1 MYSYIKRF
9 LDILLSLLALIVL
22 SPVLLVLALFIRFTS
37 PGPVFFRQKR
47 VGKGKT
53 HFMIY
58 KFRTMRTDAPKD
70 QPTHLLQNPGAFI
83 TPVGRFLRKYSL
95 DELPQLIN
103 ILKGEMAVV
112 GPRPAL
118 WNQFDLIAERDRYG
132 ANDVRPGLTGW
143 AQING
148 RDELPID
155 VKARLDGEY
164 VRRMSFGFDVR
175 CVLGTVFS
183 VLRSEGVVEGAQSQP
198 AEKTEAGNLAAEPA
212 PCPRR
217 TPAGRMNRAFL
228 TVDLEEWYHLDYL
241 KGYRCRETGV
251 RVIPRIFDFLD
262 MLDEE
267 GVKVTF
273 FCVGD
278 IADENAGIL
287 REILRRGHALGCH
300 GLDHEL
306 LTNKTLEQFVDET
319 RQARGMIEAAAGKGI
334 SGYRASCFT
343 MERDKLDALRT
354 LGFTYDSSRIRFAQH
369 PLYRNLDLSGFHS
382 PDDLVYQQGDFTEYE
397 IPTLDVFGYSI
408 PISGGGYLRLFPF
421 WLLRLLLG
429 LYARRHESFT
439 IYVHPFELT
448 DMPLPLPKGLGR
460 ATRFRCLV
468 GRRGNLK
475 KLRKVIRWLKK
486 RGARFITLEQDRRE
500 RGLT

>member
-1 MYSYIKRF
+1 MYVHLKRG
-9 LDILLSLLALIVL
+9 LDFLLSLLALAVL
-22 SPVLLVLALFIRFTS
+22 SPLLMGLAVAVKVTS

-70 QPTHLLQNPGAFI
+70 QPTHLLQNPEAFI
-83 TPVGRFLRKYSL
+83 TPVGRFLRRSSL
-95 DELPQLIN
+95 DELPQLLN

-118 WNQFDLIAERDRYG
+118 WNQFDLIAERDKYG
-132 ANDVRPGLTGW
+132 ANDLRPGLTGW

-164 VRRMSFGFDVR
+164 VRRMSLRFDAR

-183 VLRSEGVVEGAQSQP
+183 VLRAEGVVEGAQADGADGPS
-198 AEKTEAGNLAAEPA
+198 AAGDPPA
-212 PCPRR
+212 PPRIAG
-217 TPAGRMNRAFL
+217 PGRMNRAFL

-241 KGYRCRETGV
+241 KGYHCRESGV
-251 RVIPRIFDFLD
+251 RVLPQLFDFLD

-273 FCVGD
+273 FCVGE
-278 IADENAGIL
+278 IAGENAGLL

-300 GLDHEL
+300 GLDHDL
-306 LTNKTLEQFVDET
+306 LSNKSLTQFTDET
-319 RQARGMIEAAAGKGI
+319 RRARAMIEAAAGRAVT
-334 SGYRASCFT
+334 GYRAPCFT
-343 MERDKLDALRT
+343 MERDKLEALRA
-354 LGFTYDSSRIRFAQH
+354 LGFTYDSSKIRFAQH
-369 PLYRNLDLSGFHS
+369 PLYRDLRLGGFEC
-382 PDDLVYQQGDFTEYE
+382 PEDLVYRDGDFTEYE
-397 IPTLDVFGYSI
+397 IPTLELFGYSI

-421 WLLRLLLG
+421 WLLRLLLA
-429 LYARRHESFT
+429 LYAKKHENFT
-439 IYVHPFELT
+439 IYAHPFELT
-448 DMPLPLPKGLGR
+448 AMPLPLPKGLGR
-460 ATRFRCLV
+460 VTRFRCLV
-468 GRRGNLK
+468 GRKRNLK
-475 KLRKVIRWLKK
+475 KLRKVVRWLKK

-500 RGLT
+500 RGLS

>member
-1 MYSYIKRF
+1 MYTRIKRG
-9 LDILLSLLALIVL
+9 LDALLSLLAIAVL
-22 SPVLLVLALFIRFTS
+22 SPLLIGLAVAVKASS

-47 VGKGKT
+47 VGRGKT

-70 QPTHLLQNPGAFI
+70 QPTHLLENPEAYI
-83 TPVGRFLRKYSL
+83 TPVGRFLRRHSL
-95 DELPQLIN
+95 DELPQLFN

-132 ANDVRPGLTGW
+132 ANELRPGLTGW

-164 VRRMSFGFDVR
+164 VRRMSLAFDAR
-175 CVLGTVFS
+175 CILGTVFS
-183 VLRSEGVVEGAQSQP
+183 VLRADGVVEGAQPQG
-198 AEKTEAGNLAAEPA
+198 EAPA
-212 PCPRR
+212 PETPERR
-217 TPAGRMNRAFL
+217 TRPGRMNRAFL

-241 KGYRCRETGV
+241 KGYNCRETGV
-251 RVIPRIFDFLD
+251 RVTPRIFDFLD
-262 MLDEE
+262 MLDDE

-273 FCVGD
+273 FCVAE
-278 IADENAGIL
+278 IARENAGLL
-287 REILRRGHALGCH
+287 REILRRGHAVGCH

-306 LTNKTLEQFVDET
+306 LTNKSLGQFIEET
-319 RQARGMIEAAAGKGI
+319 RQAKTMIEAAAGREI
-334 SGYRASCFT
+334 TGYRASCFT
-343 MERDKLDALRT
+343 MERDKLDALRD
-354 LGFTYDSSRIRFAQH
+354 LGFNYDSSKIRFAQH
-369 PLYRNLDLSGFHS
+369 PLYRNLDLTGFEQV
-382 PDDLVYQQGDFTEYE
+382 DDLVYAEGDFTEYE
-397 IPTLDVFGYSI
+397 IPTLDLARWSL
-408 PISGGGYLRLFPF
+408 PISGGGYMRLFPF
-421 WLLRLLLG
+421 WLLRILLG
-429 LYARRHESFT
+429 LYAKKHENFT

-448 DMPLPLPKGLGR
+448 GMPLPLPAQLDAKN
-460 ATRFRCLV
+460 RFRCLV

-486 RGARFITLEQDRRE
+486 RGARFTTLEADRRE
-500 RGLT
+500 RGLS